1 MMIVEACAMKRFSR
15 RSSGVAVRRRGFT
28 LLEFFVALVVFGIAL
43 TGLLPLAAILSR
55 DLQPAREPGE
65 DAEGRPKP
73 KTKKGSTPAR
83 DWSTEDYAG
92 KDLDDT
98 RLRTSPWYVTAY
110 DDPWVRKLGASAR
123 ITSGTLS
130 VTTPLPL
137 GALVRTQDDDNI
149 NTDADSD
156 GLQDYEESGT
166 AWDYNASAATAH
178 GLDQHRTSAL
188 PAGSAGG
195 YASWKF
201 KVATTG
207 WYSVQATWA
216 AASDQATDVQFTVY
230 KDSVLQ
236 TTKVVSQSAS
246 PVGVTDSSSRVW
258 ASLTSGLTSSSGML
272 QVNKD
277 QTVEVRLS
285 NVRAA
290 SPDATKY
297 VIADAVRL
305 VQNVVVV
312 QSIDR
317 ALSGKNQNSNN
328 ADVTAKVSVTVG
340 VSQ

>member
-1 MMIVEACAMKRFSR
+1 MMIAEGCAMERFSR
-15 RSSGVAVRRRGFT
+15 RSSSIAVRRRGFT

-55 DLQPAREPGE
+55 DLQPRR
-65 DAEGRPKP
+65 DAEG
-73 KTKKGSTPAR
+73 KTQKGNTPAR
-83 DWSTEDYAG
+83 DWNT
-92 KDLDDT
+92 DDCPSEGQ
-98 RLRTSPWYVTAY
+98 RRTSPWYITAY

-130 VTTPLPL
+130 TTTPLPL
-137 GALVRTQDDDNI
+137 GAQVRTQDDDNAVI
-149 NTDADSD
+149 DADGDS
-156 GLQDYEESGT
+156 LEDYLESGT
-166 AWDYNASAATAH
+166 AWDYNASAATAY
-178 GLDQHRTSAL
+178 GLDQHRTLAL

-195 YASWKF
+195 YVSWKF
-201 KVATTG
+201 KVATAG
-207 WYSVQATWA
+207 WYCVQATWVA
-216 AASDQATDVQFTVY
+216 VSDQATDVQYTVY

-236 TTKVVSQSAS
+236 ATKVVDQSAS
-246 PVGVTDSSSRVW
+246 PAGVTDSSGRVW
-258 ASLTSGLTSSSGML
+258 ASLTSALTTSSGMF

-290 SPDATKY
+290 SLDASKY
-297 VIADAVRL
+297 VVADAVRL
-305 VQNVVVV
+305 VQNAVVI

-317 ALSGKNQNSNN
+317 ALSGKNQNSTN